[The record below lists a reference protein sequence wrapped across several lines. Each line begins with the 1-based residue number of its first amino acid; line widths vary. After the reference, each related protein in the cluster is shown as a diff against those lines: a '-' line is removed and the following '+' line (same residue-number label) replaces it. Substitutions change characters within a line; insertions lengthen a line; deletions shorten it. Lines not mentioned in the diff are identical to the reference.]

1 MPFAR
6 WKIAPAVLSLLA
18 AAAAQ
23 TQNAPA
29 QGVVVPVVACLDD
42 AGQSYA
48 LYLPSHYS
56 ADRAWPIV
64 YAFDPFARGKA
75 PVELYK
81 DVAEKYGYILVG
93 SNNSKNGPTAPAT
106 AAAQAVWQDTHR
118 RFSIDKNR
126 VYTMGLSGGA
136 RFATSIALYCYTCS
150 VTGVIAQGA
159 TYPVTKIEGGHDTFL
174 YYATAGDT
182 DFNLPEILQLRRRK
196 NDERGAQFRTKVY
209 PGTHQWA
216 PPEVFEDA
224 VEWLGIKAMQA
235 GTEKAD
241 PTFIGRVFD
250 RTKEEAAGAEQR
262 GDTLTQFYALRSLVS
277 DFKGPAG
284 ISVVE
289 YESRLATIKNSKAFK
304 DALHREQRDIDLQA
318 SLTGTASSEI
328 TGLAMNEGQEQ
339 IRLRQNVDATMTDL
353 RRRMK
358 AGSGAERALYVRAFN
373 HLFVQGMED
382 GEEALRQDHQAQA
395 AVYFELM
402 AGAAPDTAWPLL
414 RLAATRVK
422 IGNKKAALKALEE
435 AVKRGV
441 KNPDSLTQDPDLQP
455 LASEPEFQ
463 KLVEEVRARK

>member
-1 MPFAR
+1 MLSR
-6 WKIAPAVLSLLA
+6 GWKIALAALSLLA
-18 AAAAQ
+18 AATAQ
-23 TQNAPA
+23 AQKTPA
-29 QGVVVPVVACLDD
+29 LGAVIPSVTCLDD

-56 ADRAWPIV
+56 ADRPWPIV

-81 DVAEKYGYILVG
+81 DVAEKYGYILAG
-93 SNNSKNGPTAPAT
+93 SNNSKNGPTGPAT

-174 YYATAGDT
+174 YYAVAGDT
-182 DFNLPEILQLRRRK
+182 DFNLPEILQLRRKK
-196 NDERGAQFRTKVY
+196 NDERGAQFRIRVY
-209 PGTHQWA
+209 PGAHQWA
-216 PPEVFEDA
+216 PAEVFEEA

-235 GTEKAD
+235 GAEKTD
-241 PTFIGRVFD
+241 PAFISRVFD

-262 GDTLTQFYALRSLVS
+262 GDALTQFYALRSLVS
-277 DFKGPAG
+277 DFKGLAG
-284 ISVVE
+284 IDVAE
-289 YESRLATIKNSKAFK
+289 FENRLAAVRNSKAFK
-304 DALHREQRDIDLQA
+304 DGLRREQHDIELQA
-318 SLTGTASSEI
+318 SLTGTASSEL

-339 IRLRQNVDATMTDL
+339 IRLRQNVDSTLTDL
-353 RRRMK
+353 RRRVRS
-358 AGSGAERALYVRAFN
+358 GSGAEHALYVRAFN
-373 HLFVQGMED
+373 QLFVQGMED

-402 AGAAPDTAWPLL
+402 AAAAPDTAWPLL

-422 IGNKKAALKALEE
+422 IGNKKAALKALED

-441 KNPDSLTQDPDLQP
+441 KSPDTLTQDPDLQP

-463 KLVEEVRARK
+463 KLVEELRARK

>member
-1 MPFAR
+1 MLSSR
-6 WKIAPAVLSLLA
+6 WKTVPAILSLIAAAIAHTQKAPA
-18 AAAAQ
+18 
-23 TQNAPA
+23 P
-29 QGVVVPVVACLDD
+29 GVVIPGVTCLYD
-42 AGQSYA
+42 ASQSYA

-56 ADRAWPIV
+56 ADRPWPIV

-126 VYTMGLSGGA
+126 VYAMGLSGGA
-136 RFATSIALYCYTCS
+136 RFATSIALYCYTCAM
-150 VTGVIAQGA
+150 TGVIAQGA

-174 YYATAGDT
+174 YYAAAGDT
-182 DFNLPEILQLRRRK
+182 DFNLPEILQLRRKR
-196 NDERGAQFRTKVY
+196 NDERTAQFKIKVY
-209 PGTHQWA
+209 PGAHQWA
-216 PPEVFEDA
+216 PAEVFEDA

-241 PTFIGRVFD
+241 PAFISRAFD
-250 RTKEEAAGAEQR
+250 RTKEEAAAAEQR

-277 DFKGPAG
+277 DFKGFTG
-284 ISVVE
+284 ISVIE
-289 YESRLATIKNSKAFK
+289 FESRLAAVRNSKAFR
-304 DALHREQRDIDLQA
+304 DALHREQRDIDLQS
-318 SLTGTASSEI
+318 SLTSTASGEI
-328 TGLAMNEGQEQ
+328 TGLAMTEGQEQ
-339 IRLRQNVDATMTDL
+339 IRLRQNVDATLTDL
-353 RRRMK
+353 RRRVR
-358 AGSGAERALYVRAFN
+358 AGSGAEHALYLRAFN
-373 HLFVQGMED
+373 QLFVQGMED

-395 AVYFELM
+395 ALYFELM
-402 AGAAPDTAWPLL
+402 AAAAPDTAWPLL

-422 IGNKKAALKALEE
+422 IGNRKAALKALEE

-441 KNPDSLTQDPDLQP
+441 KNPDTLTQDPDLQP

-463 KLVEEVRARK
+463 KLVEDLRARK